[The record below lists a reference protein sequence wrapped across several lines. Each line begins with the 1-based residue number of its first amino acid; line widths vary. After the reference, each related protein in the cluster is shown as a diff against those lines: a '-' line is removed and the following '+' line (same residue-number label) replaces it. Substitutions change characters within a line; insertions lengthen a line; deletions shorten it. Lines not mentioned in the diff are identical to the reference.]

1 MANQFVS
8 RKSTAAIYSNIKV
21 FISFRIILVRHSSNY
36 YLAELFPTDSDSF
49 RNTRMI
55 TENKLEG

>member
-8 RKSTAAIYSNIKV
+8 RKSTAAICYNIKV
-21 FISFRIILVRHSSNY
+21 FISFHIILVRHSSN